1 MTEKKSV
8 AGISLGKAK
17 TSSALTPLGPKK
29 LERLEFPH
37 RAVGNGGPPA
47 TIANVAYLIELARIT
62 VRYNVT
68 KKKTEVLIPEVE
80 GSTDNYDNNA
90 ITHICSM
97 AAEHGMATGSIPS
110 ILETIADRN
119 PHNPVVVWIDSK
131 PWDGVDRLPAI
142 CATLTVVDDYPPELK
157 VVLIVKWLLSAVAAA
172 RKPHGFHSRG
182 VLTLQGRQGL
192 GKTAWGRKLISD
204 ERLRDLVLK
213 LDHHLDGNNK
223 DSILGAITHWIVEI
237 GELDSSF
244 KRDIARLKGFLTNDK
259 DKIRRP
265 YARVEAE
272 YGRRTVFFATVN
284 QADFLV
290 DSTGNSRWWT
300 LPVVKIDYNH
310 TVDMQQ
316 LFAQLTV
323 RYEAGDKW
331 WLTPEEELQLDAW
344 NARHRTYSMIADV
357 LAKAVDWGLTDPAS
371 FEKFTAIDL
380 LKRAGL
386 DNPTNPQAKEC
397 ASILREHLGEPKR
410 INGYMKWSVPI
421 RPNALDDGPAYLPP
435 KSKKQ
440 FD

>member
-17 TSSALTPLGPKK
+17 TSSALNPLGPKK

-37 RAVGNGGPPA
+37 PGIGNSGPRA
-47 TIANVAYLIELARIT
+47 TIANVAYFVELDRIV
-62 VRYNVT
+62 VRYNVI
-68 KKKTEVLIPEVE
+68 KKKTEILIPDVV

-90 ITHICSM
+90 ITHVCSI
-97 AAEHGMATGSIPS
+97 AAEHGMATGSIPA

-119 PHNPVVVWIDSK
+119 PYNPVVVWMDSK

-142 CATLTVVDDYPPELK
+142 CATLTAVEDYPPELK
-157 VVLIVKWLLSAVAAA
+157 VVLIFKWLLSAVAAA
-172 RKPHGFHSRG
+172 RKVRGFRSRG
-182 VLTLQGRQGL
+182 VLTLQGLQGL
-192 GKTAWGRKLISD
+192 GKTAWGRSLITD

-300 LPVVKIDYNH
+300 IPVVEIDYNH
-310 TVDMQQ
+310 DIDMQQ
-316 LFAQLTV
+316 VFAQLTV
-323 RYEAGDKW
+323 RFEAGDEW
-331 WLTPEEELQLDAW
+331 WLTPEEERQLDAW
-344 NARHRTYSMIADV
+344 NARHRNYSMISDV
-357 LAKAVDWGLTDPAS
+357 LAKAVDWELTDPAA

-397 ASILREHLGEPKR
+397 ASLLREHLGEPKR

-421 RPNALDDGPAYLPP
+421 RPNAQDEGPAYLPP
-435 KSKKQ
+435 RSKKQ

>member
-8 AGISLGKAK
+8 AGISLGNAK

-37 RAVGNGGPPA
+37 PGVGNSGPRA
-47 TIANVAYLIELARIT
+47 TIANVAYFVELDRIV
-62 VRYNVT
+62 VRYNVI
-68 KKKTEVLIPEVE
+68 KKKTEILIPGLE

-90 ITHICSM
+90 ITHVCSL
-97 AAEHGMATGSIPS
+97 AAEHSMATGSIPA

-119 PHNPVVVWIDSK
+119 PYNPVVVWIDSM

-142 CATLTVVDDYPPELK
+142 CATLVAVEDYPPELK

-172 RKPHGFHSRG
+172 RKRSGFRSRG
-182 VLTLQGRQGL
+182 VLTLQGLQGL
-192 GKTAWGRKLISD
+192 GKTAWGRRLISD

-213 LDHHLDGNNK
+213 LDHHLDAGNK
-223 DSILGAITHWIVEI
+223 DSLLGAITHWIVEI

-300 LPVVKIDYNH
+300 IPVVKIDYNH
-310 TVDMQQ
+310 NVDMQQ

-323 RYEAGDKW
+323 RYEAGDEW
-331 WLTPEEELQLDAW
+331 WLTPDEELQLDAW

-357 LAKAVDWGLTDPAS
+357 LAKAVDWELTDPAA

-421 RPNALDDGPAYLPP
+421 RPNTPDEGPAYLPP

-440 FD
+440 FG

>member
-8 AGISLGKAK
+8 AGIRLGEAK
-17 TSSALTPLGPKK
+17 SAIALTSPNHAH
-29 LERLEFPH
+29 RTEFPH
-37 RAVGNGGPPA
+37 RALGNGAPPT
-47 TIANVAYLIELARIT
+47 TIENLWFLIVLARIV
-62 VRYNVT
+62 VRYNVI
-68 KKKTEVLIPEVE
+68 KKKTEILIPEVE

-90 ITHICSM
+90 VTHVCSM
-97 AAEHGMATGSIPS
+97 AAEHGMATGQIPA

-119 PHNPVVVWIDSK
+119 PYNPVLNWIDSAQ
-131 PWDGVDRLPAI
+131 WDGVDRLPEI
-142 CATLTVVDDYPPELK
+142 CATLVAVEDYPPELK

-182 VLTLQGRQGL
+182 VLTLQGKQGL
-192 GKTAWGRKLISD
+192 GKTAWGRSLISD
-204 ERLRDLVLK
+204 GRIRDLVLK

-300 LPVVKIDYNH
+300 IPVVEIDYKHN
-310 TVDMQQ
+310 VDMQQ
-316 LFAQLTV
+316 VFAQLSV
-323 RYEAGDKW
+323 RFEAGDNW
-331 WLTPEEELQLDAW
+331 WLTPEEEALLEKW
-344 NARHRTYSMIADV
+344 NARHRSYNMIADV
-357 LAKAVDWGLTDPAS
+357 LSLVIDWDLADPAC
-371 FEKFTAIDL
+371 FEKLTITEL
-380 LKRAGL
+380 LGRAGL
-386 DNPTNPQAKEC
+386 DKPTNPQFKEC
-397 ASILREHLGEPKR
+397 AAYLREHKVEPKR
-410 INGYMKWSVPI
+410 IRGYERWPVPI
-421 RPNALDDGPAYLPP
+421 RSQHRSGGEASDRPNSA
-435 KSKKQ
+435 KV